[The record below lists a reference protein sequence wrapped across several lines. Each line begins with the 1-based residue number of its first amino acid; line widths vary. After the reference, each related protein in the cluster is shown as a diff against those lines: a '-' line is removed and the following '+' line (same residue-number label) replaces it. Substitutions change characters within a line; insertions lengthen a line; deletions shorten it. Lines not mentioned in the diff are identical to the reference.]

1 MRELKE
7 QIQQMRKQLEA
18 KMEEEGK
25 RPDTPETPKDEHPP
39 PGPLT
44 GPSEAAEEQ
53 TKTTSPEEEQL
64 NFDVSHDS
72 PSLTLFV
79 YINIYICIYI
89 DR

>member
-44 GPSEAAEEQ
+44 GPLEAAEEQ

-64 NFDVSHDS
+64 NFDVSRD
-72 PSLTLFV
+72 TYFV
-79 YINIYICIYI
+79 CVYKYLHMYIY
-89 DR
+89 R